1 MTKQLQIYLW
11 KWWWQGVYCRGWDG
25 GVGDVEEG
33 KWEETDNDDQEKV
46 FVR

>member
-1 MTKQLQIYLW
+1 MGVT
-11 KWWWQGVYCRGWDG
+11 GVYCRGWDG

-46 FVR
+46 FCEVSKL